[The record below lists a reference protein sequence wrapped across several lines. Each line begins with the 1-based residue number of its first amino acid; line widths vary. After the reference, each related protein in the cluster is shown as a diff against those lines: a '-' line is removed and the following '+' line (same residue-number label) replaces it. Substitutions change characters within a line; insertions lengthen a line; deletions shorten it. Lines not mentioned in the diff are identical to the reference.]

1 MLWLTALNHKPQP
14 NTLTSLHLKKAKH
27 NILIPVIAKGTSAG
41 WLSSEGEDI
50 PKAAKRFRKQA
61 GGVPLQ

>member
-1 MLWLTALNHKPQP
+1 MSTDASITVKGHRLTHPFP
-14 NTLTSLHLKKAKH
+14 TT
-27 NILIPVIAKGTSAG
+27 VIAKGTSVG
-41 WLSSEGEDI
+41 WLPSESEGI